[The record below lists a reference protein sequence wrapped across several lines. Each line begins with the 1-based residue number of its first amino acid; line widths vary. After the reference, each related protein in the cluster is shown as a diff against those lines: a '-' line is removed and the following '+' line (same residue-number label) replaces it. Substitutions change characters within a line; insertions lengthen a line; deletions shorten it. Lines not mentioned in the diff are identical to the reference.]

1 MKHNLKVQIWN
12 LLDKYL
18 PDEALKENNST
29 LKQLRNSL
37 EYFTVNELHR
47 DDLIEYGM
55 SNLDDEDMERL
66 ADKIGEYTPYW
77 DVIND
82 AYNRVIKT
90 E

>member
-1 MKHNLKVQIWN
+1 MKHSLKVQIWI
-12 LLDKYL
+12 LLNKYL
-18 PDEALKENNST
+18 PDEALKENIYT
-29 LKQLRNSL
+29 LNQLKDSL
-37 EYFTVNELHR
+37 DYFTVNELHR

-55 SNLDDEDMERL
+55 NNLDDEDMERL
-66 ADKIGEYTPYW
+66 AYKIGEYTPYW